1 MKTTSTQPLSSQLQA
16 MLDAIRKFLIECEQS
31 TKEAAAQKTA

>member
-1 MKTTSTQPLSSQLQA
+1 MTRTKPPSPQLQA

-31 TKEAAAQKTA
+31 TQKAAAQKPA

>member
-1 MKTTSTQPLSSQLQA
+1 MTPTKSLSPQLQA